1 MPMTPVHQ
9 LPEGSAMTLA
19 NPISHF
25 ELTDDN
31 LDGDFDGFIDE
42 LEPAVED
49 SRILVVDDDARAAT
63 LMSRLLERDGFRRV
77 VTACDGERALEILFD
92 HPPDVVVLDV
102 HLPHIDGFE
111 VLREILRHDLEVGR
125 VTGIV
130 AISGDTTASTC
141 QTMLWAGADDFISR
155 PFASAEFAMR
165 VRRIAH
171 RTRALRQALGHARL
185 LDGRLRGVSPQ

>member
-1 MPMTPVHQ
+1 
-9 LPEGSAMTLA
+9 MTLA
-19 NPISHF
+19 NPITQF
-25 ELTDDN
+25 ELTDDG
-31 LDGDFDGFIDE
+31 LDSEFDGFIEE

-77 VTACDGERALEILFD
+77 VTADDGERALEILFD
-92 HPPDVVVLDV
+92 RPPDVVVLDV

-130 AISGDTTASTC
+130 AISGDTAASTC

-155 PFASAEFAMR
+155 PFGSAEFALR

-171 RTRALRQALGHARL
+171 RTRALRRALGHARL